1 MARSVKLLLTLNC
14 EKYCF
19 VHDVVLFHK
28 PYRIV
33 NTSTV
38 NTVGFDWGLVFDSPV
53 PFKNFDNLVIKSQ
66 VLRINI

>member
-1 MARSVKLLLTLNC
+1 M
-14 EKYCF
+14 
-19 VHDVVLFHK
+19 HDVVLFHK

-38 NTVGFDWGLVFDSPV
+38 NTVGFDWDLVFDSPV